1 VSAGARFSEERARH
15 LSVTTPAGRGGVSI
29 DVKPR
34 TYGPQSEADLR
45 NTFACD
51 HAGTGANKTT
61 CIYRT
66 EPDGAV
72 VTGVLLAGKSGGRQY
87 QVDVFRADDT
97 VVRLVVS
104 NTYYEGTPD
113 PNATHKLG
121 GSEPPLT
128 LDQIIAVGRD
138 TGLTLYP

>member
-1 VSAGARFSEERARH
+1 MSA
-15 LSVTTPAGRGGVSI
+15 
-29 DVKPR
+29 
-34 TYGPQSEADLR
+34 ADLR

-51 HAGTGANKTT
+51 HARTGANKTT

-72 VTGVLLAGKSGGRQY
+72 VTGVLLAGKSGGRPY

-113 PNATHKLG
+113 PNATHKAG
-121 GSEPPLT
+121 RQRATAHARSDHRRRAGHWADPLPVT
-128 LDQIIAVGRD
+128 PAEA
-138 TGLTLYP
+138 